1 MRETKKINT
10 SLSAL
15 SKVIGILSEGKR
27 IPHIPYRDS
36 KLTRLLQESL
46 GGNTMTKLII
56 NLSPTATYETIM
68 SLRFGT
74 RAKYIKN
81 SPKVNKEYTIKELLK
96 LLANA

>member
-1 MRETKKINT
+1 
-10 SLSAL
+10 
-15 SKVIGILSEGKR
+15 
-27 IPHIPYRDS
+27 
-36 KLTRLLQESL
+36 
-46 GGNTMTKLII
+46 MTKLII